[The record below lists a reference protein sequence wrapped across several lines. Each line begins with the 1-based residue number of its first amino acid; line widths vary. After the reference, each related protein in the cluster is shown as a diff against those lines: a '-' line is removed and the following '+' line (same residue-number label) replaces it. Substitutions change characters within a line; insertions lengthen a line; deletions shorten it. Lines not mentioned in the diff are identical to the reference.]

1 MISEPTIDYKQK
13 TLEVIALAREIGKFF
28 LEEINKVQLSD
39 IEVKGLHDFVSY
51 VDKTAEERIVKRLA
65 EILPESGFITEEQT
79 ATHRGERFNW
89 IVDPLDGTTNF
100 LHHIPLY
107 SVSIALMENNEI
119 VVGVVYEPNLDE
131 CFYAWKGGKS
141 QLNEN
146 EIHVSGQAE
155 LKNTLLATGFPY
167 YDFGRMEGY
176 IELFTWFARNT
187 SGLRRLGSAAVDL
200 AYTAC
205 GRFEGFYEYGL
216 HPWDVAAGVF
226 IVQQA
231 GGKVTDFK
239 GGDNYVFGA
248 ELLASNTVL
257 HPALLNA
264 VDEHFHDKEK
274 SGNREK
280 GRG

>member
-1 MISEPTIDYKQK
+1 MDYQK
-13 TLEVIALAREIGKFF
+13 ITLAVIELAKETGLFF
-28 LEEINKVQLSD
+28 LEEINKVKTSD

-107 SVSIALMENNEI
+107 SVSIALMEYDEI
-119 VVGVVYEPNLDE
+119 VAGVVYEPNLDE
-131 CFYAWKGGKS
+131 CFYAWKDGKAY
-141 QLNEN
+141 LNEK
-146 EIHVSGQAE
+146 EISVSDQKE

-167 YDFGRMEGY
+167 YDYGKLEGY
-176 IELFTWFARNT
+176 MELFSWFARNT

-216 HPWDVAAGVF
+216 HAWDVAAGVF
-226 IVQQA
+226 IVKQA
-231 GGKVTDFK
+231 GGTVTDFK
-239 GGDNYVFGA
+239 GGADFIFGG
-248 ELLASNTVL
+248 ELLASNTML
-257 HPALLNA
+257 HKPLLDA
-264 VDEHFHDKEK
+264 VQLHFKNNTEM
-274 SGNREK
+274 
-280 GRG
+280 

>member
-1 MISEPTIDYKQK
+1 MDYKNI
-13 TLEVIALAREIGKFF
+13 TLDLIALAKETGKFF
-28 LEEINKVQLSD
+28 LEEIHKVQASD

-51 VDKTAEERIVKRLA
+51 VDKTAEARIVKRLT
-65 EILPESGFITEEQT
+65 ELLPESGFITEEQT

-107 SVSIALMENNEI
+107 SVSIALMEYDKI
-119 VVGVVYEPNLDE
+119 VAGVVYEPNLDE
-131 CFYAWKGGKS
+131 CFYAWKDGKAF
-141 QLNEN
+141 LNEK
-146 EIHVSGQAE
+146 EIHVSDQRE

-167 YDFGRMEGY
+167 YDYGKLEGY
-176 IELFTWFARNT
+176 MELFTWFARNT

-216 HPWDVAAGVF
+216 QSWDVAAGAF

-231 GGKVTDFK
+231 GGTITDFK
-239 GGDNYVFGA
+239 GGNNYIFGK
-248 ELLASNTVL
+248 ELLASNTLL
-257 HPALLNA
+257 HQSLLDA
-264 VDEHFHDKEK
+264 VKSHFE
-274 SGNREK
+274 N
-280 GRG
+280 